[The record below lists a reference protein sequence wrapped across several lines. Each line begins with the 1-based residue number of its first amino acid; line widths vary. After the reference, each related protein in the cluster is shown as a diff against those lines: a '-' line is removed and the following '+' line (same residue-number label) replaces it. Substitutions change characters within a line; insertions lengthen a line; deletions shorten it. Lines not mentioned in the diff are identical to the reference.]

1 MSGRKGVGTLIV
13 TLFVGIL
20 IGTAIGQ
27 LLGLFLPSDH
37 IVIKAL
43 VSPLVRYV
51 AGPWDLNLLIIVLTF
66 GFTLH
71 INFFSIIG
79 IVGAWYYHKYSY

>member
-1 MSGRKGVGTLIV
+1 MRGKSVGMLIV

-20 IGTAIGQ
+20 IGSAVGQ
-27 LLGLFLPSDH
+27 LLGLFLPSEH
-37 IVIKAL
+37 IVVKAL
-43 VSPLVRYV
+43 VSPLISYR
-51 AGPWDLNLLIIVLTF
+51 AGPWDLNLIIIIFTF
-66 GFTLH
+66 GFTLN

>member
-1 MSGRKGVGTLIV
+1 MKGKSVGMLIV

-20 IGTAIGQ
+20 IGSAVGQ
-27 LLGLFLPSDH
+27 LLGLFLPAGH
-37 IVIKAL
+37 IVVKAL
-43 VSPLVRYV
+43 VSPLVSYV
-51 AGPWDLNLLIIVLTF
+51 SGPWDINLIIIVFTF
-66 GFTLH
+66 GFKLN

>member
-1 MSGRKGVGTLIV
+1 MHDKHIGILIV

-20 IGTAIGQ
+20 IGSAVGQ
-27 LLGLFLPSDH
+27 LLALFLPGNH
-37 IVIKAL
+37 IVVKAL
-43 VSPLVRYV
+43 VSPLLTYV
-51 AGPWDLNLLIIVLTF
+51 AGPWDLNLIILVVTF
-66 GFTLH
+66 GFTVH

>member
-1 MSGRKGVGTLIV
+1 MTGKSVGMLIV

-20 IGTAIGQ
+20 IGSAVGQ

-37 IVIKAL
+37 IVVKAL
-43 VSPLVRYV
+43 VSPLVSYV
-51 AGPWDLNLLIIVLTF
+51 AGPWDLNLIILVFTF
-66 GFTLH
+66 GFTIH
-71 INFFSIIG
+71 INFFGIIG

>member
-1 MSGRKGVGTLIV
+1 MTGKSVGMLIV

-20 IGTAIGQ
+20 IGSAVGQ

-37 IVIKAL
+37 IVVKAL
-43 VSPLVRYV
+43 VSPLVSYI
-51 AGPWDLNLLIIVLTF
+51 AGPWDLNLIIIVFTF
-66 GFTLH
+66 GFTLN

-79 IVGAWYYHKYSY
+79 IVGAWYYYRYSY

>member
-1 MSGRKGVGTLIV
+1 MKGKSVGMLIV

-20 IGTAIGQ
+20 IGSAVGQ

-37 IVIKAL
+37 IVVKAL
-43 VSPLVRYV
+43 VSPLVSYV
-51 AGPWDLNLLIIVLTF
+51 AGPWDLNLIIIVFTF
-66 GFTLH
+66 GFTLN
-71 INFFSIIG
+71 INFSSIIG